1 MVNRM
6 RTLLVLDAENWR
18 EGILTLVLKIGA
30 GLGLL
35 VYIPSMY
42 LAVRA
47 GLTGIAIIDTIA
59 MVAVITLYLSK
70 TLPTRTR
77 AVVFCLVCYAL
88 GAGLLHWVGA
98 ISQIYLLAASILA
111 ALLLGIRA
119 GLVAVAVT
127 TVTFLVMGL
136 TGNVARDMSV
146 PMNRD
151 PNTEWWVVTLNFT
164 LINHLVTTAVG
175 MVVSAIDRAR
185 NQEIETRQSSDR
197 DRLLLRALFDT
208 LPDAVFSKDLQGRYI
223 QANRQAVVQSGYAS
237 EEALL
242 GKTAFDLHPQ
252 SIAETVQRDDAQV
265 AAGAVISDR
274 ELQLT
279 TPSGGKR
286 WYQSLKAPLR
296 DDAGS
301 VTGIVGVT
309 RDITGRRQAEY
320 ERDVHLRQIEL
331 QIERMPIAYILTD
344 SKFNCLRWNPSAE
357 RIFGYSQNEML
368 GQPVFDR
375 IVPEQ
380 LRARAD
386 RIVQRISAGSMD
398 VHGDFTNCTNS
409 GAHITCEWHNT
420 PLLDEDGN
428 FAGMLSLTLD
438 VTSRKKLEAQL
449 LQSQK
454 MEAIGQLAGG
464 VAHDFN
470 NLLTVIFGY
479 SEMLMGDPNVSSSTR
494 SSVKLINEAAQRA
507 AGLTGQLLAFSRK
520 AMLQPKVI
528 DINTVVSDTST
539 MLRRM
544 IGEDVVLSTVLQPNI
559 DRMRVDPGQIAQ
571 VLMNLAVNARDAMPQ
586 GGTLTI
592 ETHNVELSA
601 EYASS
606 HPDCKPGPHVML
618 AMTDTG
624 TGMSAEILAHIFE
637 PFYTTKE
644 VGKGTGLG
652 LATVFGI
659 IRQSGGCINVYSEPG
674 IGTTF
679 KLYFPSLSSATMA
692 ESGSYAQISTGG
704 GETVL
709 LVEDDAAVRRLASA
723 ALSKFG
729 YSVLAASTGAEAL
742 EIAKARGDTID
753 VLLTD
758 VIMPGM
764 SGPQL
769 VSVLRDMSPQMKAVF
784 MSGYTDD
791 AVVRHGLLAAEV
803 SFLQKPFTPAGLA
816 QKIRQ
821 VLDNQQ

>member
-1 MVNRM
+1 M
-6 RTLLVLDAENWR
+6 RSLLILDAENWR
-18 EGILTLVLKIGA
+18 EGMLSLVLKIGA

-42 LAVRA
+42 FAVRA
-47 GLTGIAIIDTIA
+47 GRTGIATIDTVAIVTVIA
-59 MVAVITLYLSK
+59 LHFLRNISV
-70 TLPTRTR
+70 RTR
-77 AVVFCLVCYAL
+77 AIVFCLTCYAL

-111 ALLLGIRA
+111 ALLLGVRA
-119 GLVAVAVT
+119 GLIAVAIT

-136 TGNVARDMSV
+136 TGNVARDMSLSIH
-146 PMNRD
+146 RD
-151 PNTEWWVVTLNFT
+151 PNTEWWLITLSFT
-164 LINHLVTTAVG
+164 LISHLVTTAVG
-175 MVVSAIDRAR
+175 VVVSAVDRER
-185 NQEIETRQSSDR
+185 NQERETRKTSDR

-208 LPDAVFSKDLQGRYI
+208 LPDAVFSKDLEGRYI
-223 QANRQAVVQSGYAS
+223 QANRQAVIESGHGT

-252 SIAETVQRDDAQV
+252 SVAELTQRDDAEV
-265 AAGAVISDR
+265 MAGAVISDR

-279 TPSGGKR
+279 TPDGRTR
-286 WYQSLKAPLR
+286 WYVSRKSPLR
-296 DDAGS
+296 DDEGN
-301 VTGIVGVT
+301 VTGIVGVI
-309 RDITGRRQAEY
+309 RDITDRRQAER
-320 ERDVHLRQIEL
+320 ERDRHLRQIEL

-344 SKFNCLRWNPSAE
+344 NEFNCLRWNPTAE
-357 RIFGYSQNEML
+357 RIFGYTQEEML
-368 GQPVFDR
+368 GQQVFDV
-375 IVPEQ
+375 IVPER
-380 LRARAD
+380 LRERAD
-386 RIVQRISAGSMD
+386 KIVQRISAGSMD
-398 VHGDFTNCTNS
+398 VHGDFTNRTKS
-409 GAHITCEWHNT
+409 GANIACEWHNT
-420 PLLDEDGN
+420 PLLDETGK
-428 FAGMLSLTLD
+428 FAGLLSLTLD

-479 SEMLMGDPNVSSSTR
+479 SEMLMVDPNASGSIR
-494 SSVKLINEAAQRA
+494 SSVTLINEAAQRA

-528 DINTVVSDTST
+528 NVNTVVSDTST

-544 IGEDVVLSTVLQPNI
+544 IGEDVVLSTVLHKNI
-559 DRMRVDPGQIAQ
+559 DRMRVDPGQLAQ

-601 EYASS
+601 EYAST
-606 HPDCKPGPHVML
+606 HLDCKPGPHVML
-618 AMTDTG
+618 AITDTG
-624 TGMSAEILAHIFE
+624 MGMLPEVLAHIFE

-679 KLYFPSLSSATMA
+679 KLYFPSLSAVSLADGGRDLQT
-692 ESGSYAQISTGG
+692 STGG

-709 LVEDDAAVRRLASA
+709 LVEDDAAVRRLAAA
-723 ALSKFG
+723 ALSRFG
-729 YSVLAASTGAEAL
+729 YSVLAAATGAQAL
-742 EIAKARGDTID
+742 QITEERGDTID

-769 VSVLRDMSPQMKAVF
+769 VSVLRDRSPKMKVVF

-791 AVVRHGLLAAEV
+791 AVVRHGLLAADV
-803 SFLQKPFTPAGLA
+803 SFLQKPFTPAG
-816 QKIRQ
+816 
-821 VLDNQQ
+821 